1 MKGDFTL
8 LSAGGAV
15 LILND
20 NEFLLSTGTPTTDH
34 VSHPTNQLAQDDNS
48 HWGKILKFTFNAGL
62 PKVTIFS
69 KGHRNPQGI
78 AKVNGEIFAVEHG
91 PRGGDEI
98 NLITEGT
105 NYGWP
110 LHSFGSEYDLAEI
123 NKDDKNIKNH
133 GLPIYSFMPS
143 VGISSVAQ
151 CPNNYLTYYAP
162 FRCLTVASMRAGA
175 IFFVVFD
182 GSKVLFTERLD
193 IGSRL
198 RKIFVVDNQ
207 ITAITGELSEL
218 TEKYIP

>member
-1 MKGDFTL
+1 MPDESKQIHVIGIDTSSIESFFEAKKK
-8 LSAGGAV
+8 SIFKAERIFGPKR
-15 LILND
+15 ILD
-20 NEFLLSTGTPTTDH
+20 SFKT
-34 VSHPTNQLAQDDNS
+34 
-48 HWGKILKFTFNAGL
+48 WLK
-62 PKVTIFS
+62 
-69 KGHRNPQGI
+69 
-78 AKVNGEIFAVEHG
+78 
-91 PRGGDEI
+91 
-98 NLITEGT
+98 
-105 NYGWP
+105 
-110 LHSFGSEYDLAEI
+110 
-123 NKDDKNIKNH
+123 DKNIKNH

-207 ITAITGELSEL
+207 ITAITDFEGVIVGELSEL